1 MASYSLFDVVSL
13 KNDLPEEG
21 LKKGMLGAI
30 VHIYNEPSSAY
41 EIEFCD
47 DNGET
52 LAWITLK
59 SDCFNKV
66 DFKK

>member
-1 MASYSLFDVVSL
+1 M
-13 KNDLPEEG
+13 G
-21 LKKGMLGAI
+21 
-30 VHIYNEPSSAY
+30 
-41 EIEFCD
+41 FCD

-52 LAWITLK
+52 LAWFTLK

>member
-1 MASYSLFDVVSL
+1 MMVFSLFDVISL
-13 KNDLPEEG
+13 KNDLPDEG
-21 LKKGMLGAI
+21 LKKGMLGTI
-30 VHIYNEPSSAY
+30 VHIYDDPSLAY
-41 EIEFCD
+41 DIEFCD

-66 DFKK
+66 DFKN

>member
-1 MASYSLFDVVSL
+1 MVFSLFDVISL
-13 KNDLPEEG
+13 KNDLPDEG
-21 LKKGMLGAI
+21 LKKGMLGTI
-30 VHIYNEPSSAY
+30 VHIYDDPSLAY
-41 EIEFCD
+41 DIEFCD

-66 DFKK
+66 DFKN